1 MSNFYDDDGQAYYDD
16 DDDFDFDDVDDDDDE
31 DGDDD
36 IVGDGPTAEGPH
48 QCVVSFPFPFLLCFT
63 VVY

>member
-1 MSNFYDDDGQAYYDD
+1 MNDG
-16 DDDFDFDDVDDDDDE
+16 DDVDDDDDE

-36 IVGDGPTAEGPH
+36 IVGDGLTAEGPH
-48 QCVVSFPFPFLLCFT
+48 QCVVSSPFPFLLCFT